1 MRPLTGRL
9 LARVLGILAASFL
22 TFGVLVVTL
31 AGAHPLPVAGFALAL
46 YVVLAVAISVPVWT
60 LGRRLE
66 AITEAASN
74 MANGDLAARAP
85 VDAHD
90 EVARL
95 ARSVNDIVHHAD
107 VRIAESAAQRDA
119 SDSVLDNLE
128 QGLAMV
134 SRDLWI
140 THANARFWELVGV
153 KRPLMPARL
162 SITRQPLL
170 EEVVVESES
179 RGGMVTR
186 EVALY
191 VDEKLEVEISAA
203 PIARGTTPGAWLLS
217 IQDLRPE
224 KVMASLRREFVANAS
239 HELKTPL
246 TSIRGYA
253 ETLLSGGLEDTE
265 NRARFVE
272 TIRTQASRLE
282 ALVEDLLELADL
294 ERPDAPLDLKD
305 WDMGTIARE
314 MGETFEDV
322 AGRRGLA
329 LRVES
334 RRGILARVDRTKIEL
349 ALRNLLDNA
358 IKYTESGSI
367 GISVRQSEEK
377 VRVTV
382 ADTGRGIGPEHLQR
396 IFERFYRVDR
406 GRSRELGGTGLG
418 LSIVKHAV
426 LLHHGEVGVDS
437 EPGKG
442 SVFWFEV
449 PKRGPAEGPKAVPGA
464 ES

>member
-9 LARVLGILAASFL
+9 LAKVLGILAASFL
-22 TFGVLVVTL
+22 TFGVLAVTL
-31 AGAHPLPVAGFALAL
+31 AGAQPLPVAALAL
-46 YVVLAVAISVPVWT
+46 LIYVALAVLISLPVWT

-66 AITEAASN
+66 AISDAASTI
-74 MANGDLAARAP
+74 ANGDLAKRAP

-95 ARSVNDIVHHAD
+95 ARSVNDIVHYAD
-107 VRIAESAAQRDA
+107 LRIAEAAAQRDA

-140 THANARFWELVGV
+140 THANARFWELVGIS
-153 KRPLMPARL
+153 RPLMPARL
-162 SITRQPLL
+162 SVTRQPLL
-170 EEVVVESES
+170 EEVVLESAG
-179 RGGMVTR
+179 RGSSVTR

-203 PIARGTTPGAWLLS
+203 PIARGNPPGAWLLS

-272 TIRTQASRLE
+272 TIRVQASRLE
-282 ALVEDLLELADL
+282 TLVEDLLELADL

-305 WDMGTIARE
+305 WDMGAIARE
-314 MGETFEDV
+314 MGETFEEV
-322 AGRRGLA
+322 AGRRGLSLDVQA
-329 LRVES
+329 

-358 IKYTESGSI
+358 IKYTESGTI
-367 GISVRQSEEK
+367 TVGVRESSDR
-377 VRVTV
+377 VRITV
-382 ADTGRGIGPEHLQR
+382 SDTGRGISPEHLQR
-396 IFERFYRVDR
+396 VFERFYRVDR
-406 GRSRELGGTGLG
+406 GRSRALGGTGLG

-426 LLHHGEVGVDS
+426 LLHNGEVGVES

-442 SVFWFEV
+442 SAFWFEV
-449 PKRGPAEGPKAVPGA
+449 PKRGPAEGPKVAPAA